1 MSKKKPLIIFF
12 LFFLVLTTPF
22 IFIDKENENKFS
34 INKNINSLNLVTH
47 KGESLKFNKFHNITY
62 KKVYSE
68 FCVFT
73 FYKRD
78 TIFTFSVMMKKLIIY
93 FYFIS

>member
-47 KGESLKFNKFHNITY
+47 KGESLKFNKFHNIPSIFFFGE
-62 KKVYSE
+62 K
-68 FCVFT
+68 T
-73 FYKRD
+73 FALNFFL
-78 TIFTFSVMMKKLIIY
+78 TASATCA
-93 FYFIS
+93 